1 MTRTLLPAALLA
13 TALLAGCGTAT
24 GVEANDPADTSSPSA
39 SATPTPSPT
48 SSPEPG
54 TYPAY
59 PFSDYSYTLKLQC
72 FCASFGKP
80 IRISVADGEV
90 TSAAWA
96 RDGQG
101 TVKGEEVTDEWA
113 RLTMDDVIDAANDT
127 EAEVVEVEWEAGADH
142 PTRVSVDRDLQSMDE
157 EITYVVSDVLVSS

>member
-13 TALLAGCGTAT
+13 TALLAGCGSAT
-24 GVEANDPADTSSPSA
+24 DVEVTDPTGSPSA
-39 SATPTPSPT
+39 SATPTPSP
-48 SSPEPG
+48 SGSPEPG
-54 TYPAY
+54 AYPAY

-90 TSAAWA
+90 ASAAWA
-96 RDGQG
+96 RTGQG

-113 RLTMDDVIDAANDT
+113 RLTLDDVIDAANDT
-127 EAEVVEVEWEAGADH
+127 EAEVVEVDWEAGADH
-142 PTRVSVDRDLQSMDE
+142 PTRVSVDRDLQAMDE
-157 EITYVVSDVLVSS
+157 EITYVVSDVILSS